1 MLRGIQR
8 DLDDLVTHL
17 DAAARLGPLRGGSVG
32 AINRVMEAGNRG
44 VARIPGK
51 HGGAP
56 RRYAELEVLIPDS
69 PGEMGRL
76 FSELGEAGVS
86 IEDFVLEHSSGQ
98 QVGVGRVMIDPSA
111 MERAVAVLEA
121 HSWRLI
127 PH

>member
-1 MLRGIQR
+1 MVAPG
-8 DLDDLVTHL
+8 
-17 DAAARLGPLRGGSVG
+17 AVG
-32 AINRVMEAGNRG
+32 AITDVMTRGNLG
-44 VARIPGK
+44 QARIPGK

-86 IEDFVLEHSSGQ
+86 IEDFVLEHSAGQ
-98 QVGVGRVMIDPSA
+98 QVGVGRIMIDPSA
-111 MERAVAVLEA
+111 MERAVEVLEA
-121 HSWRLI
+121 RAWRLI